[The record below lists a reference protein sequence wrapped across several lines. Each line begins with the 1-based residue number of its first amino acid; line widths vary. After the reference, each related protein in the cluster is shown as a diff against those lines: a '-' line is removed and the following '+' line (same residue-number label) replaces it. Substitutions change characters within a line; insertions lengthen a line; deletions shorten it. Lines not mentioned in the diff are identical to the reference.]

1 MRKSAEL
8 MRVVLL
14 LLIFVFTAEK
24 TSEADCVDVVIIP
37 KGASWK
43 YNASGTDLGTAWKE
57 TSYNDG
63 SWSSGPAT
71 LGFGEN
77 YIRTLLSSGFITY
90 YFRISFNLAV
100 DPAAITRLR
109 LLANYDDGF
118 VAYLNGQEV
127 TRKFMSGGAIYYNT
141 FASDHEGGTYESID
155 LSAHISK
162 LVTGANVLA
171 VEVHQTAVT
180 SSDVVM
186 DMQLGYNTIPVNTV
200 ILISKNS
207 SWKYDAT
214 GTDLGTAWQATNY
227 DDSRWPSGNGILGF
241 GEPYINTTLP
251 SGHIT
256 YYFRKAFMLSD
267 PPSLIV
273 QLTLLVNY
281 DDGFVAYLNGQE
293 VTRQAMPTGTIS
305 YNTLAS
311 SHEGGTYE
319 SIDLSAHIS
328 KLLTGAN
335 VLVVEVHQTSTTSS
349 DVVMDMELNSVLT
362 RATPCVTRGPYLQV
376 GTPSQLVVRWRTNLA
391 ANSRV
396 QYGTDPS
403 HLSLVVDNPAVT
415 TEHEVKL
422 SSLTPSMRYY
432 YSVGTT
438 AGSLASGSDYF
449 FVTAPPSGS
458 IKKTRIWVL
467 GDAGTA
473 NVNQDAVREAYY
485 NFTGSNHTDLWM
497 MLGDN
502 AYDDGTD
509 NEYQA
514 AVFDMYPTMLR
525 KSALWPAFGNHDG
538 GSASSPTQTGVFYDI
553 FTLPAQGEA
562 GGVASGTEAYY
573 SFDFANVHFICLN
586 SHDMPRTPTGAML
599 TWLRQDL
606 AANNK
611 TWTMA
616 FWHHPPYS
624 KGSHNSDT
632 ENQLVEMRQNAL
644 PLLENGGADLV
655 LTGHS
660 HSYERTFLLDGHY
673 GTSGTLTSN
682 MILNNGSGRADGDGG
697 YTKPTLGPASHQ
709 GAVYVVAGSS
719 GQISGGPLNHP
730 AMYLSLNVLGS
741 VVLDVDNNRVD
752 ATFLDQ
758 LGNRRDY
765 FTIIKGRTAVSA
777 DKPYPAQYQ
786 LAPNYPNPFWSAATS
801 RFAGNPQTK
810 IEYSLAAPG
819 AVRLEIFDV
828 HGRKIRALIYA
839 NQPAN
844 HYAVV
849 WDGKDDAGM
858 IVPSGIY
865 FYRLQT
871 GKFAQTKKL
880 VFMK

>member
-1 MRKSAEL
+1 
-8 MRVVLL
+8 
-14 LLIFVFTAEK
+14 
-24 TSEADCVDVVIIP
+24 
-37 KGASWK
+37 
-43 YNASGTDLGTAWKE
+43 
-57 TSYNDG
+57 
-63 SWSSGPAT
+63 
-71 LGFGEN
+71 
-77 YIRTLLSSGFITY
+77 
-90 YFRISFNLAV
+90 
-100 DPAAITRLR
+100 
-109 LLANYDDGF
+109 
-118 VAYLNGQEV
+118 
-127 TRKFMSGGAIYYNT
+127 
-141 FASDHEGGTYESID
+141 
-155 LSAHISK
+155 
-162 LVTGANVLA
+162 
-171 VEVHQTAVT
+171 
-180 SSDVVM
+180 
-186 DMQLGYNTIPVNTV
+186 
-200 ILISKNS
+200 
-207 SWKYDAT
+207 
-214 GTDLGTAWQATNY
+214 
-227 DDSRWPSGNGILGF
+227 
-241 GEPYINTTLP
+241 
-251 SGHIT
+251 
-256 YYFRKAFMLSD
+256 
-267 PPSLIV
+267 
-273 QLTLLVNY
+273 
-281 DDGFVAYLNGQE
+281 
-293 VTRQAMPTGTIS
+293 
-305 YNTLAS
+305 
-311 SHEGGTYE
+311 
-319 SIDLSAHIS
+319 
-328 KLLTGAN
+328 
-335 VLVVEVHQTSTTSS
+335 
-349 DVVMDMELNSVLT
+349 
-362 RATPCVTRGPYLQV
+362 
-376 GTPSQLVVRWRTNLA
+376 
-391 ANSRV
+391 
-396 QYGTDPS
+396 
-403 HLSLVVDNPAVT
+403 
-415 TEHEVKL
+415 
-422 SSLTPSMRYY
+422 
-432 YSVGTT
+432 
-438 AGSLASGSDYF
+438 
-449 FVTAPPSGS
+449 
-458 IKKTRIWVL
+458 
-467 GDAGTA
+467 
-473 NVNQDAVREAYY
+473 
-485 NFTGSNHTDLWM
+485 
-497 MLGDN
+497 
-502 AYDDGTD
+502 
-509 NEYQA
+509 
-514 AVFDMYPTMLR
+514 
-525 KSALWPAFGNHDG
+525 
-538 GSASSPTQTGVFYDI
+538 
-553 FTLPAQGEA
+553 
-562 GGVASGTEAYY
+562 
-573 SFDFANVHFICLN
+573 
-586 SHDMPRTPTGAML
+586 
-599 TWLRQDL
+599 
-606 AANNK
+606 
-611 TWTMA
+611 MA